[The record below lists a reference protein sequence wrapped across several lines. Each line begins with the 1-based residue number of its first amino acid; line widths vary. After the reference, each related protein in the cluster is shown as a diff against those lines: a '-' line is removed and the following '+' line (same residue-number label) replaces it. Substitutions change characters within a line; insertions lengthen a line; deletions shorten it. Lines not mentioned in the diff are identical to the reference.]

1 MFNKRVAVLMGGK
14 SAEREVSLRTG
25 ARVIGALESQE
36 FSVVTIDP
44 INSNWLNQLLSAEID
59 IAFLALHGKG
69 YEDGTIQGVLES
81 FEIPYTGSGI
91 LASAIG
97 MNKIVAKQIFETA
110 NVPTPRSFTFDPDRD
125 AVTQCRKIADQL
137 GLPVVVK
144 PKTEGSSIGVSMV
157 DNVSELRQMALR
169 TAEEFGDVFFEQ
181 FISGM
186 EITVG
191 LLGVGKELRA
201 LPVLELVPK
210 RNFYDYEAKY
220 TAGMTEFIIPARLSE
235 PMTEIVQEIAL
246 NAHRSVGCH
255 GFSRVDMLVGE
266 FGQPYVIEIN
276 TLPGLTELS
285 DLPAQ
290 AKAAGISYDQLIAQI
305 LTDAEKINHR

>member
-1 MFNKRVAVLMGGK
+1 MFSKRVAVLMGGK

-25 ARVIGALESQE
+25 ARVIGALEVRE
-36 FSVVTIDP
+36 VSVVVIDP
-44 INSNWLNQLLSAEID
+44 IDSDWLNQLLSAEID

-81 FEIPYTGSGI
+81 FGIPYTGSGI
-91 LASAIG
+91 LASAIA
-97 MNKIVAKQIFETA
+97 MNKIVSKQIFETA
-110 NVPTPRSFTFDPDRD
+110 NIPTPKSFKFDSGQD
-125 AVTQCRKIADQL
+125 VTTQCQIAADQL

-144 PKTEGSSIGVSMV
+144 PITEGSSIGVSMA
-157 DNVSELRQMALR
+157 DNVSELQRMATQ
-169 TAEEFGDVFFEQ
+169 TAKEFGEIFFEQ
-181 FISGM
+181 HISGM
-186 EITVG
+186 EISVG
-191 LLGVGKELRA
+191 LLGTEKKLHA

-210 RNFYDYEAKY
+210 RDFYDYEAKY
-220 TAGMTEFIIPARLSE
+220 TAGMTEFIIPARLLN
-235 PMTEIVQEIAL
+235 PTTELVQEIAL
-246 NAHRSVGCH
+246 NTHRSIGCR

-290 AKAAGISYDQLIAQI
+290 AKAAGISYDQLIDQI
-305 LTDAEKINHR
+305 LTDAEKIDH

>member
-1 MFNKRVAVLMGGK
+1 
-14 SAEREVSLRTG
+14 
-25 ARVIGALESQE
+25 
-36 FSVVTIDP
+36 
-44 INSNWLNQLLSAEID
+44 
-59 IAFLALHGKG
+59 
-69 YEDGTIQGVLES
+69 
-81 FEIPYTGSGI
+81 
-91 LASAIG
+91 
-97 MNKIVAKQIFETA
+97 
-110 NVPTPRSFTFDPDRD
+110 
-125 AVTQCRKIADQL
+125 
-137 GLPVVVK
+137 
-144 PKTEGSSIGVSMV
+144 MV

-181 FISGM
+181 FVSGM

-220 TAGMTEFIIPARLSE
+220 TAGMTEFVIPARLLE
-235 PMTEIVQEIAL
+235 TTTELVQEIAL
-246 NAHRSVGCH
+246 NVHRSVGCR

-266 FGQPYVIEIN
+266 FDQPYVIEIN

-290 AKAAGISYDQLIAQI
+290 AKAAGISYNQLIGQI
-305 LTDAEKINHR
+305 LSDAERINH